1 MIKLK
6 DESLNS
12 RSKEIEDLD
21 KQLID
26 AQRQVEE
33 LKIKLDGQKRQA
45 ELSMKHLNEKVDNMK
60 EINANE
66 KDTREMWMQRYE
78 KEQTEH
84 TGTNANLL

>member
-33 LKIKLDGQKRQA
+33 LKIKLDG
-45 ELSMKHLNEKVDNMK
+45 
-60 EINANE
+60 
-66 KDTREMWMQRYE
+66 
-78 KEQTEH
+78 
-84 TGTNANLL
+84 